1 MAEFIPALKEVLGE
15 EGTYSNHPEDNGGE
29 TYMGI
34 ARRKHSN
41 WAGWG
46 IVDGHRGNKNFPAVL
61 DTIPQL
67 HKMAWE
73 FYTENGFWKY
83 DNLASQQVATKL
95 LDIGVN
101 MGPRWAVL
109 TAQAAVGTTVD
120 GLWGPTTL
128 KALNAAPEAKLMQ
141 ELRAR
146 QALRYAKM
154 GKNDIEAFGLGW
166 MRRAVK

>member
-1 MAEFIPALKEVLGE
+1 MADFVAAMKEVLGE

-34 ARRKHSN
+34 ARNRHPN
-41 WAGWG
+41 WAGWV
-46 IVDGHRGNKNFPAVL
+46 IIDGLRGNPNFPAVL

-67 HKMAWE
+67 HKLAWE
-73 FYTENGFWKY
+73 FYTDEGFWKY
-83 DNLASQQVATKL
+83 DKVESQQVARKL

-101 MGPRWAVL
+101 MGPKWAVL
-109 TAQAAVGTTVD
+109 IAQAAVGTVAD
-120 GLWGPTTL
+120 GIWGPSTL